1 MQQESAYVLGLQALA
16 WLAADPDRLQGFM
29 ASSGADPA
37 TLAASASDPEFLGA
51 VLDHLM
57 QDDQTVMAFC
67 NDHGLAYTAPQA
79 ARTALPGGEAWN
91 WT

>member
-1 MQQESAYVLGLQALA
+1 
-16 WLAADPDRLQGFM
+16 M

-51 VLDHLM
+51 VLDYLM
-57 QDDQTVMAFC
+57 LDDQTVMEFC
-67 NDHGLAYTAPQA
+67 NAHGLPYTAPQA
-79 ARTALPGGEAWN
+79 ARAALPGGQAWH